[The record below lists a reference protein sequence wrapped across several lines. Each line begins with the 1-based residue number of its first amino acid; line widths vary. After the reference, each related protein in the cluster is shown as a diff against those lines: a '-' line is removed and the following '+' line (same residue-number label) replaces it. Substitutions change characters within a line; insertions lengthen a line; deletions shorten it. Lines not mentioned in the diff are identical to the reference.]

1 MKANEVMKTLRISR
15 STLLNY
21 RKAGKIGVT
30 QLHNGHYDYHDDD
43 VYQLMNGEQQR
54 MNIIYS
60 RVSTY
65 KQKEDLQNQENLLK
79 QFCLN
84 QGLTINRSYKD
95 IASGISFED
104 RREFFELLDL
114 IMNYKV
120 NKVIITYKDRL
131 SRVGFDLFKTLFD
144 KFGTEIVVVSEIG
157 NEKLDSEEV
166 FEEIV
171 SLLHCY
177 SMKMYSKHNQT
188 KNNAIKELVDP
199 L

>member
-1 MKANEVMKTLRISR
+1 MKASEVMKTLRISR

-21 RKAGKIGVT
+21 KNAGKIRVT
-30 QLHNGHYDYHDDD
+30 HLHNGHYDYNNDD
-43 VYQLMNGEQQR
+43 VYQLLNGDQQR

-60 RVSTY
+60 RVSTH
-65 KQKEDLQNQENLLK
+65 KQKNDLQNQESLLK

-104 RREFFELLDL
+104 RKEFFELLDL
-114 IMNYKV
+114 ILDYKV
-120 NKVIITYKDRL
+120 DKVIITHKDRL

-144 KFGTEIVVVSEIG
+144 KFGTEIVVISEIG

-177 SMKMYSKHNQT
+177 SMKMYSKRNQN

>member
-1 MKANEVMKTLRISR
+1 MKASEVMKTLRISR

-21 RKAGKIGVT
+21 KNAGKIRVT
-30 QLHNGHYDYHDDD
+30 QLHNGHYDYNNDD
-43 VYQLMNGEQQR
+43 VYQLMNGDQQR

-60 RVSTY
+60 RVSTH
-65 KQKEDLQNQENLLK
+65 KQKNDLQNQENLLK

-104 RREFFELLDL
+104 RKEFFELLDL
-114 IMNYKV
+114 ILDYKV
-120 NKVIITYKDRL
+120 DKVIIAHKDRL

-144 KFGTEIVVVSEIG
+144 KFGAEIVVISETG

-177 SMKMYSKHNQT
+177 SMKMYSKRNQN

>member
-1 MKANEVMKTLRISR
+1 MKANEVMKTLSISR

-43 VYQLMNGEQQR
+43 VYQLMNGDQKR

-65 KQKEDLQNQENLLK
+65 KQKDDLQNQENLLK

-104 RREFFELLDL
+104 RKEFFELLDL
-114 IMNYKV
+114 IMDYKV
-120 NKVIITYKDRL
+120 DKVIITYKDRL

-177 SMKMYSKHNQT
+177 SMKMYSKRNQT

>member
-1 MKANEVMKTLRISR
+1 MKASEVMKTLRISR

-21 RKAGKIGVT
+21 KNAGKIRVT
-30 QLHNGHYDYHDDD
+30 QLHNGHYDYNNDD
-43 VYQLMNGEQQR
+43 VYQLMNGDQQR

-60 RVSTY
+60 RVSNH
-65 KQKEDLQNQENLLK
+65 KQKNDLQNQENLLQ

-104 RREFFELLDL
+104 RKEFFELLDL
-114 IMNYKV
+114 ILDYKID
-120 NKVIITYKDRL
+120 KVIITHKDRL
-131 SRVGFDLFKTLFD
+131 SRVCFDLFKTLFD
-144 KFGTEIVVVSEIG
+144 KFGAEIVVISETG

-177 SMKMYSKHNQT
+177 SMKMYSKRNQN

>member
-1 MKANEVMKTLRISR
+1 MKASEVMKTLRISR

-21 RKAGKIGVT
+21 KNAGKIKVT
-30 QLHNGHYDYHDDD
+30 RLHNGHYDYHDDD
-43 VYQLMNGEQQR
+43 VYQLMNGDQQR

-60 RVSTY
+60 RVSNH
-65 KQKEDLQNQENLLK
+65 KQKDDLQNQENLLK

-95 IASGISFED
+95 IASCLSFD
-104 RREFFELLDL
+104 NRKEFFELLDL
-114 IMNYKV
+114 IMDYKV
-120 NKVIITYKDRL
+120 DKVIIAYKDRL
-131 SRVGFDLFKTLFD
+131 SRVSFDLLKTLFG
-144 KFGTEIVVVSEIG
+144 KFGTEIVIVSEIG
-157 NEKLDSEEV
+157 NEKLDSEEA
-166 FEEIV
+166 FEDIV

-177 SMKMYSKHNQT
+177 SMKMYSKRNQN

>member
-1 MKANEVMKTLRISR
+1 MKASEVMKTLRISR

-21 RKAGKIGVT
+21 KNAGKIRVT
-30 QLHNGHYDYHDDD
+30 QLHNGHYDYNNDDI
-43 VYQLMNGEQQR
+43 YQLMNGDQQR

-60 RVSTY
+60 RVSTHE
-65 KQKEDLQNQENLLK
+65 QKNDLQNQESLLK

-104 RREFFELLDL
+104 RKEFFELLDL
-114 IMNYKV
+114 ILDYKV
-120 NKVIITYKDRL
+120 DKVIITHKDRL

-144 KFGTEIVVVSEIG
+144 KFGVEIVVISEIG

-177 SMKMYSKHNQT
+177 SMKMYSKRNQN

>member
-21 RKAGKIGVT
+21 RKVGKLRVT
-30 QLHNGHYDYHDDD
+30 KLHNGHYDYNADD
-43 VYQLMNGEQQR
+43 VYQLMNGDQQR

-65 KQKEDLQNQENLLK
+65 KQKDDLKNQENLLK

-95 IASGISFED
+95 ISSGISFED
-104 RREFFELLDL
+104 RKEFFELLDL
-114 IMNYKV
+114 IMDYKV
-120 NKVIITYKDRL
+120 DKVIITYKDRL
-131 SRVGFDLFKTLFD
+131 SRIGFDLFKTLFE

-166 FEEIV
+166 SDDIIA
-171 SLLHCY
+171 LLHCY
-177 SMKMYSKHNQT
+177 STKMYSKRSKN

>member
-1 MKANEVMKTLRISR
+1 MKASEVMKTLRISR

-21 RKAGKIGVT
+21 KKAGKIRVT

-43 VYQLMNGEQQR
+43 VYQLMNGDQQR

-60 RVSTY
+60 CVSTY
-65 KQKEDLQNQENLLK
+65 KQKNDLQNQENLLK

-84 QGLTINRSYKD
+84 KGLTINRSYKD
-95 IASGISFED
+95 IASGLSFD
-104 RREFFELLDL
+104 NRTEFFELLDL
-114 IMNYKV
+114 IMDYKV
-120 NKVIITYKDRL
+120 DKVIIAYKDRL
-131 SRVGFDLFKTLFD
+131 SRVSFDLLKTLFG
-144 KFGTEIVVVSEIG
+144 KFGTEIVVVSEMG

-166 FEEIV
+166 FDDIV

-177 SMKMYSKHNQT
+177 SMKMYSKRNQT

>member
-21 RKAGKIGVT
+21 RKAGKIRVT

-43 VYQLMNGEQQR
+43 VYQLMNGDQQR

-60 RVSTY
+60 RVSNY
-65 KQKEDLQNQENLLK
+65 KQKDYLQNQENLLK

-84 QGLTINRSYKD
+84 LGLTINRSYKD
-95 IASGISFED
+95 IASGILFD
-104 RREFFELLDL
+104 NRNEFFELLDL
-114 IMNYKV
+114 VMDYKI
-120 NKVIITYKDRL
+120 NKVIITYQDRL

-157 NEKLDSEEV
+157 DEKLDSEEV
-166 FEEIV
+166 FDDIV
-171 SLLHCY
+171 SLLDCY
-177 SMKMYSKHNQT
+177 SMKMYSKHNQS